1 MKLGLRILLAVL
13 ALVVIGVVVALL
25 FIDSIAA
32 RAIEKSGTYAL
43 GVPTEVDSADI
54 GLFSGEYGLDGLRV
68 ANPPGFARPDFL
80 TLGRARLEVSLASL
94 ASDRVTVPLIAL
106 EEISLDL
113 ERTKQGTNYGA
124 ILENLERFESGE
136 APEPEG
142 EAGPKTFLIERIVL
156 RQVRADVDLIPI
168 GGEATRVALTIPEI
182 VVEDLD
188 SDGMTAAEICALVVK
203 TLLQAAIE
211 AGGGILPEDLL
222 RDLRGRLDELE
233 AVASEK
239 VVEEVTGA
247 LEDVGKQLGGKAEEA
262 LDKAGKKLEDVFKKP

>member
-54 GLFSGEYGLDGLRV
+54 GLFSGEFGLDGLRV